1 MFRILADA
9 TVMLHLLFIAFMV
22 MGGALALR
30 WPRVGWVH
38 LPLAA
43 WGVVVQWMSWTCP
56 LTPLE
61 NWFRAS
67 ARVPTYSAGFV
78 EHYLLPILY
87 PLALG
92 PRFHLALGFVVL
104 AVNAGVYGVLLG
116 RSVRARRSRRPV

>member
-9 TVMLHLLFIAFMV
+9 TVLLHLLFIAFMV

-30 WPRVGWVH
+30 WPRVTWVH

-43 WGVVVQWMSWTCP
+43 WGVLVQWMSWTCP

-61 NWFRAS
+61 NWFRAA

-78 EHYLLPILY
+78 EQYLLPILY
-87 PLALG
+87 PLTFG
-92 PRFHLALGFVVL
+92 PRSHLALGVAVL

-116 RSVRARRSRRPV
+116 RSARARRSRGSV